1 MSLAWANT
9 DVTCIHIEMGSSI
22 KISQCDC
29 EQCNASVVRQIYWL
43 VPIFPLHKKH
53 IILLD
58 SPLYYN
64 FRQSFL
70 IWFGVFVL
78 DIAGWDFGINT
89 RAQKVCVCMLVCIY
103 RGRWQIVFIEYRN
116 NKKGNARVCWNVAKW
131 NADTPAFGGYFNN
144 PTLSAYRRKFIIY
157 DTFAHSHS
165 HRCAAHSQQIF
176 EFSLFIF
183 RCVPFFLQILC
194 EISGSN
200 FRAIFSLS
208 LSLSL
213 VHVHIDHYENHVEYF
228 AWFNAFLQF

>member
-1 MSLAWANT
+1 MRSLAWANT
-9 DVTCIHIEMGSSI
+9 DVTYIHIEMGSSI

-78 DIAGWDFGINT
+78 DSWLRFRNQCAH
-89 RAQKVCVCMLVCIY
+89 RKCVCVCLWVY
-103 RGRWQIVFIEYRN
+103 IEDGDKLSSSN
-116 NKKGNARVCWNVAKW
+116 IEIIKKGNARVCWNVAKW
-131 NADTPAFGGYFNN
+131 NADTPAFGGYLNN

-165 HRCAAHSQQIF
+165 
-176 EFSLFIF
+176 SLC
-183 RCVPFFLQILC
+183 RALPT
-194 EISGSN
+194 N
-200 FRAIFSLS
+200 FRIFPIYFSVRSILFDNSLW
-208 LSLSL
+208 
-213 VHVHIDHYENHVEYF
+213 NF
-228 AWFNAFLQF
+228 RQQF